1 MQCVHITRTVEIKK
15 YMLETL
21 KFELLAVDQFVAE
34 VHCYL
39 NSITGLGQTAFIWGS
54 AKFKDMFLL
63 SLDL

>member
-1 MQCVHITRTVEIKK
+1 MCTYYTYSWNKKIHARNLEIWIIGC
-15 YMLETL
+15 
-21 KFELLAVDQFVAE
+21 QFVAE